1 MFDKAH
7 GPEPDRRRRRSGIR
21 LPLPGSGRWSGIA
34 GVLATTA
41 ASVAGHEAIARGIA
55 TPGEQFLPLPA
66 EAG

>member
-7 GPEPDRRRRRSGIR
+7 GPEPDRRRRRSGI
-21 LPLPGSGRWSGIA
+21 PLATALVAVAGAAIA

-55 TPGEQFLPLPA
+55 TPGRTVLAF
-66 EAG
+66 AG